1 MLEFEAKYIKSR
13 RGRGCNFIKNVNI
26 NINKSR
32 QKYAT
37 CTNLSLFLIISS
49 KNYISHP
56 KILRKSA
63 ATMLFDRKVSQ
74 GSSFKKDSQFS
85 SKFPIAMWFC
95 GYAASQTFLSHLLTL
110 PCRIRWYYDIKLP
123 LFSKIKLNSPFSI
136 QKKSIFPLICKSRFY
151 SLGVSTNIPIL
162 DSFLVYIY

>member
-1 MLEFEAKYIKSR
+1 MLEFEPKYIKSR
-13 RGRGCNFIKNVNI
+13 RGHGCNFIKNITI

-37 CTNLSLFLIISS
+37 CTNLSLFLII
-49 KNYISHP
+49 ISHP
-56 KILRKSA
+56 KILKKSA
-63 ATMLFDRKVSQ
+63 ATVVFDRKVSQ
-74 GSSFKKDSQFS
+74 GSTFKKDSQFS

-110 PCRIRWYYDIKLP
+110 SCRIRWYYDIKLP

-162 DSFLVYIY
+162 DSLLVYLY